1 MGVGGGVG
9 IAGASDG
16 ARRQLETTAASL
28 PELAATSEEGYVLTG
43 TMGGMREVLSTPT
56 QEKPG
61 SIHDKGGVYLGPK
74 GLADGAGGRATLRVE
89 VPEFVPG
96 GRHTSSLSIGTP
108 PPAPGFS
115 LSTGTP
121 PLATPTPGTRP
132 PPPTARAASMDAS
145 YGHGEAVVP
154 VPTLAAAPLNA
165 LSRTLLAQ
173 QLPPL
178 QTSPETTRI
187 GTGNH
192 SRSGPKGWRWWQQ
205 RVIGTTR
212 RSW

>member
-1 MGVGGGVG
+1 M
-9 IAGASDG
+9 
-16 ARRQLETTAASL
+16 
-28 PELAATSEEGYVLTG
+28 TG

-56 QEKPG
+56 QKKPG
-61 SIHDKGGVYLGPK
+61 SIHDKGGVYLGAK

-96 GRHTSSLSIGTP
+96 GKLTSSLSIGTL

-132 PPPTARAASMDAS
+132 LPPTARAASMDAS

-154 VPTLAAAPLNA
+154 VPTLAAAPLNV

-187 GTGNH
+187 GTGTDRDGESFEEWSERLEMVAATCHWDNQTKLVNTATRLRGSSSH
-192 SRSGPKGWRWWQQ
+192 FYRSCSPQQ
-205 RVIGTTR
+205 
-212 RSW
+212 